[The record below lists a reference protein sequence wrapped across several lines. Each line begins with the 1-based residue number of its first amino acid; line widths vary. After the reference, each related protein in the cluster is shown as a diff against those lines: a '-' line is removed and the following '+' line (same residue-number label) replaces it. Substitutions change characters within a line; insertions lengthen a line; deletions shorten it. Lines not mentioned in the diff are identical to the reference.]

1 MSIIE
6 PVTAST
12 HPVVLR
18 FAELFPAQLA
28 GYEMHGDRSGG
39 DLSHID
45 SSRSALNRML
55 IGPVDWRE
63 QALAEIEVMRH
74 ENLAEELAALKARG
88 RSREM
93 DARIREGL
101 KDPWR
106 ASKGGPL
113 REVILTANK
122 DWFEAA
128 DAPSIFGIPKAER
141 EMEFE
146 HAAVRWLR
154 ERFGDDVIHA
164 RADHDERTCHIHAI
178 ILPREVKQS
187 KRRGRQQMLQPSV
200 HPLIKDYEAAQDDV
214 GAFFAAVGLRR
225 GERRAEARRRARA
238 AGQALPDRREHIP
251 PARWR
256 GEGALRLQDEA
267 EHLEGERR
275 ALAADAE
282 RVARERAE
290 LNAARAALAEAR
302 ADWRERIG
310 QGGTRSRDFL
320 DRLGWTYAGPA
331 RSATERALAR
341 LREEFEVAREA
352 LAARRV
358 MARQVFETLTRGYD
372 GAARGRRTEAWRA
385 PGSSADTEIGV
396 SGALLRD
403 RMRDLV
409 RNNPHAA
416 KAVAVLVNNIIG
428 AGIMPRAASGDEVL
442 DRRVDDLFERWTE
455 DCDADGQLDFYGL
468 QTLICREMV
477 EAGEVLVRRRLRRS
491 SDGLPVPLQLQ
502 VLEADFLDA
511 TKSGALGAGRLVQGI
526 EFDPVGKRRAYW
538 LHAEHPGDAYG
549 ALQNGLQSRPVPAT
563 EIAHVYEKQRTQ
575 ARGVP
580 WGAPVIRSLRD
591 LDDYEVAEL
600 VRKKTEACVTAIV
613 FGDDEAQQGIAP
625 SVVDAD
631 GNRVEQFE
639 PGLIAYARGGKDI
652 RFNQPSATGGYGEY
666 KRASLHT
673 ISAGFRV
680 PYELLTGD
688 LSQVNYSSIR
698 AGLVEFR
705 RQIDAVQW
713 QLFIPMF
720 CAPVWR
726 WFTEAAWAAG
736 QIPSP
741 TVPVEWSPPKFEA
754 VDPQKD
760 AMANLLSI
768 RSGTMTLAEVIAKQG
783 RNPDAV
789 LAEIAA
795 TNAKLDALGL
805 VLDSDPRRVTKT
817 GSAQVDVAMRE

>member
-1 MSIIE
+1 
-6 PVTAST
+6 
-12 HPVVLR
+12 
-18 FAELFPAQLA
+18 
-28 GYEMHGDRSGG
+28 
-39 DLSHID
+39 
-45 SSRSALNRML
+45 
-55 IGPVDWRE
+55 
-63 QALAEIEVMRH
+63 
-74 ENLAEELAALKARG
+74 
-88 RSREM
+88 
-93 DARIREGL
+93 
-101 KDPWR
+101 
-106 ASKGGPL
+106 
-113 REVILTANK
+113 
-122 DWFEAA
+122 
-128 DAPSIFGIPKAER
+128 
-141 EMEFE
+141 
-146 HAAVRWLR
+146 
-154 ERFGDDVIHA
+154 
-164 RADHDERTCHIHAI
+164 
-178 ILPREVKQS
+178 
-187 KRRGRQQMLQPSV
+187 
-200 HPLIKDYEAAQDDV
+200 
-214 GAFFAAVGLRR
+214 
-225 GERRAEARRRARA
+225 
-238 AGQALPDRREHIP
+238 
-251 PARWR
+251 
-256 GEGALRLQDEA
+256 
-267 EHLEGERR
+267 
-275 ALAADAE
+275 
-282 RVARERAE
+282 
-290 LNAARAALAEAR
+290 
-302 ADWRERIG
+302 
-310 QGGTRSRDFL
+310 
-320 DRLGWTYAGPA
+320 
-331 RSATERALAR
+331 
-341 LREEFEVAREA
+341 
-352 LAARRV
+352 
-358 MARQVFETLTRGYD
+358 
-372 GAARGRRTEAWRA
+372 
-385 PGSSADTEIGV
+385 
-396 SGALLRD
+396 
-403 RMRDLV
+403 MRDLV

-428 AGIMPRAASGDEVL
+428 AGIMPRAASGDDKL
-442 DRRVDDLFERWTE
+442 DGKADALFTRWTA

-477 EAGEVLVRRRLRRS
+477 EAGEVLVRRRLRRA

-705 RQIDAVQW
+705 RMIDAVQW
-713 QLFIPMF
+713 QLFIPML

-736 QIPSP
+736 QIPSRS
-741 TVPVEWSPPKFEA
+741 VPVEWSPPKFEA

-768 RSGTMTLAEVIAKQG
+768 RSGTMTLAEVIARQG

-789 LAEIAA
+789 LAEMLTNHAPFSSRHRIVDTSGRVRPVAVIAHSITDA
-795 TNAKLDALGL
+795 TRRAIGTEGFYLDLTDAEMA
-805 VLDSDPRRVTKT
+805 VWQRRVDDQVRAFRDSSGVIEQAKGMISLAYGVSADRAFEVMRWRSQTANVKVNELARSIVT
-817 GSAQVDVAMRE
+817 GVHRYVVLPDPVRQSFDHLLLNAHLSDNENASSSK

>member
-1 MSIIE
+1 M
-6 PVTAST
+6 
-12 HPVVLR
+12 
-18 FAELFPAQLA
+18 PA
-28 GYEMHGDRSGG
+28 
-39 DLSHID
+39 
-45 SSRSALNRML
+45 N
-55 IGPVDWRE
+55 
-63 QALAEIEVMRH
+63 
-74 ENLAEELAALKARG
+74 
-88 RSREM
+88 
-93 DARIREGL
+93 
-101 KDPWR
+101 
-106 ASKGGPL
+106 
-113 REVILTANK
+113 
-122 DWFEAA
+122 WF
-128 DAPSIFGIPKAER
+128 D
-141 EMEFE
+141 
-146 HAAVRWLR
+146 
-154 ERFGDDVIHA
+154 
-164 RADHDERTCHIHAI
+164 HAI
-178 ILPREVKQS
+178 ASVAPR
-187 KRRGRQQMLQPSV
+187 
-200 HPLIKDYEAAQDDV
+200 
-214 GAFFAAVGLRR
+214 
-225 GERRAEARRRARA
+225 
-238 AGQALPDRREHIP
+238 
-251 PARWR
+251 
-256 GEGALRLQDEA
+256 
-267 EHLEGERR
+267 
-275 ALAADAE
+275 
-282 RVARERAE
+282 
-290 LNAARAALAEAR
+290 
-302 ADWRERIG
+302 
-310 QGGTRSRDFL
+310 T
-320 DRLGWTYAGPA
+320 
-331 RSATERALAR
+331 
-341 LREEFEVAREA
+341 
-352 LAARRV
+352 AARRV
-358 MARQVFETLTRGYD
+358 LARQAFETLTRGYD
-372 GAARGRRTEAWRA
+372 GAAKGRRTEGWRA
-385 PGSSADTEIGV
+385 PGTSADTEVGV
-396 SGALLRD
+396 AGALLRD

-416 KAVAVLVNNIIG
+416 KAVAVLVNNIVG
-428 AGIMPRAASGDEVL
+428 AGIMPRAASGNDTL
-442 DRRVDDLFERWTE
+442 DRKVDALFARWSAAA
-455 DCDADGQLDFYGL
+455 DADGQLDFYGL

-477 EAGEVLVRRRLRRS
+477 EAGEVLVRRRQRRAA
-491 SDGLPVPLQLQ
+491 DGLPVPLQLQ

-511 TKSGALGAGRLVQGI
+511 TKSGVLGAGRLVQGI
-526 EFDPVGKRRAYW
+526 QFNPIGKREAYW

-549 ALQNGLQSRPVPAT
+549 AMQNGLESRPVPADV
-563 EIAHVYEKQRTQ
+563 IAHVYEKQRTQ

-652 RFNQPSATGGYGEY
+652 RFNQPSATGGYADY

-736 QIPSP
+736 LIPTP
-741 TVPVEWSPPKFEA
+741 DVPVEWSPPKFEA

-768 RSGTMTLAEVIAKQG
+768 RSGTMTLAEVIARQG

-795 TNAKLDALGL
+795 TNAKLDTLGL

-817 GSAQVDVAMRE
+817 GSAQTSDLGTDPDDDSTNDPPDDETDPARADTDQQD

>member
-1 MSIIE
+1 MVVITRAMETSRLRRENVQLRRKEVAAAEMLGHSAPFRRLRDNLDKVARSNGRVMLTGE
-6 PVTAST
+6 PGT
-12 HPVVLR
+12 
-18 FAELFPAQLA
+18 
-28 GYEMHGDRSGG
+28 GK
-39 DLSHID
+39 
-45 SSRSALNRML
+45 
-55 IGPVDWRE
+55 
-63 QALAEIEVMRH
+63 
-74 ENLAEELAALKARG
+74 ELAARYIHAHSPR
-88 RSREM
+88 
-93 DARIREGL
+93 
-101 KDPWR
+101 
-106 ASKGGPL
+106 
-113 REVILTANK
+113 
-122 DWFEAA
+122 A
-128 DAPSIFGIPKAER
+128 DAPFVTVPCATIEPERMEEVLFGRETPER
-141 EMEFE
+141 GIEPGLLEQA
-146 HAAVRWLR
+146 H
-154 ERFGDDVIHA
+154 GGVIYFDEV
-164 RADHDERTCHIHAI
+164 ADM
-178 ILPREVKQS
+178 PRETQNRILRVLVDQNFQ
-187 KRRGRQQMLQPSV
+187 RVGGTTRV
-200 HPLIKDYEAAQDDV
+200 HVDV
-214 GAFFAAVGLRR
+214 RIISSSSRDLP
-225 GERRAEARRRARA
+225 AEI
-238 AGQALPDRREHIP
+238 ALPAG
-251 PARWR
+251 AR
-256 GEGALRLQDEA
+256 
-267 EHLEGERR
+267 
-275 ALAADAE
+275 
-282 RVARERAE
+282 
-290 LNAARAALAEAR
+290 
-302 ADWRERIG
+302 
-310 QGGTRSRDFL
+310 
-320 DRLGWTYAGPA
+320 
-331 RSATERALAR
+331 
-341 LREEFEVAREA
+341 
-352 LAARRV
+352 
-358 MARQVFETLTRGYD
+358 
-372 GAARGRRTEAWRA
+372 
-385 PGSSADTEIGV
+385 
-396 SGALLRD
+396 
-403 RMRDLV
+403 
-409 RNNPHAA
+409 
-416 KAVAVLVNNIIG
+416 AVAVTF
-428 AGIMPRAASGDEVL
+428 ARD
-442 DRRVDDLFERWTE
+442 WTVVV
-455 DCDADGQLDFYGL
+455 
-468 QTLICREMV
+468 T

-741 TVPVEWSPPKFEA
+741 IVPVEWSPPKFEA

-768 RSGTMTLAEVIAKQG
+768 RSGTMTPAEVIARQG

-817 GSAQVDVAMRE
+817 GSAQTGDPATDPADAESDTDDPAANADNDPAQADQQD

>member
-1 MSIIE
+1 MS
-6 PVTAST
+6 
-12 HPVVLR
+12 
-18 FAELFPAQLA
+18 
-28 GYEMHGDRSGG
+28 G
-39 DLSHID
+39 
-45 SSRSALNRML
+45 N
-55 IGPVDWRE
+55 
-63 QALAEIEVMRH
+63 
-74 ENLAEELAALKARG
+74 
-88 RSREM
+88 
-93 DARIREGL
+93 
-101 KDPWR
+101 
-106 ASKGGPL
+106 
-113 REVILTANK
+113 
-122 DWFEAA
+122 WF
-128 DAPSIFGIPKAER
+128 D
-141 EMEFE
+141 
-146 HAAVRWLR
+146 
-154 ERFGDDVIHA
+154 
-164 RADHDERTCHIHAI
+164 HAI
-178 ILPREVKQS
+178 ATVAPR
-187 KRRGRQQMLQPSV
+187 
-200 HPLIKDYEAAQDDV
+200 A
-214 GAFFAAVGLRR
+214 
-225 GERRAEARRRARA
+225 
-238 AGQALPDRREHIP
+238 
-251 PARWR
+251 
-256 GEGALRLQDEA
+256 
-267 EHLEGERR
+267 
-275 ALAADAE
+275 
-282 RVARERAE
+282 
-290 LNAARAALAEAR
+290 
-302 ADWRERIG
+302 
-310 QGGTRSRDFL
+310 
-320 DRLGWTYAGPA
+320 
-331 RSATERALAR
+331 
-341 LREEFEVAREA
+341 
-352 LAARRV
+352 AARRV
-358 MARQVFETLTRGYD
+358 LARQAFEALTRGYD
-372 GAARGRRTEAWRA
+372 GAAKGRRTDGWRA
-385 PGSSADTEIGV
+385 PGTSADTEVGV
-396 SGALLRD
+396 AGALLRD

-416 KAVAVLVNNIIG
+416 KAVAVLVNNIVG
-428 AGIMPRAASGDEVL
+428 AGIMPRAASGNDTL
-442 DRRVDDLFERWTE
+442 DRKVDALFARWSAAA
-455 DCDADGQLDFYGL
+455 DADGQLDFYGL

-477 EAGEVLVRRRLRRS
+477 EAGEVLVRRRQRRAA
-491 SDGLPVPLQLQ
+491 DGLPVPLQLQ

-511 TKSGALGAGRLVQGI
+511 TKSGVLGAGRLVQGI
-526 EFDPVGKRRAYW
+526 QFNPIGKREAYW

-549 ALQNGLQSRPVPAT
+549 ALQNGLQSRPVPAI

-600 VRKKTEACVTAIV
+600 VRKKTEACVTTIV

-652 RFNQPSATGGYGEY
+652 RFNQPSATGGYADY

-726 WFTEAAWAAG
+726 WFCEAAWAAG
-736 QIPSP
+736 LIPTP
-741 TVPVEWSPPKFEA
+741 DVPVEWSPPKFEA

-768 RSGTMTLAEVIAKQG
+768 RSGTMTLAEVIARQG

-795 TNAKLDALGL
+795 TNAKLDTLGL

-817 GSAQVDVAMRE
+817 GSAQTSDLGTDPDDDPTNDPPDDETDPARADTEQQD